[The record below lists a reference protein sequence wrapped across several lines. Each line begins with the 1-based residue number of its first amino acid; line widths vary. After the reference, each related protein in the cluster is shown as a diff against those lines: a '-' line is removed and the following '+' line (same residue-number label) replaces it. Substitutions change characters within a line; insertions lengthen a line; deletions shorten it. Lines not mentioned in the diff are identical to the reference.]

1 MLQIVAK
8 VQQYSHCSA
17 TMAKRKLVASS
28 VPQLSQTLREI
39 TAERAGSMSE
49 AERKDLH
56 ELLTIVA
63 AALSEDESR
72 KADAVKSAEAQRVA
86 KRQRVAAASKDAGA
100 RLNLGALQCLKGDVA
115 AKCIAFL
122 RAEDFRSLAQ
132 IKCDEVSAGV
142 LRSGVAMA
150 CDAIA
155 PYASPPQLTLGTCG
169 WEPLAVL
176 EDAMARADAFFSS
189 ARRPWY
195 DLLRVTAPGVVE
207 HDDGEAAGIQE
218 FDSSDD
224 EGPVLTNQDFWR
236 DMEEYCSLTDS
247 AATVPRAR
255 WDQETTVVATLVEIL
270 RRAPDKLVRRVP
282 RWPATWASQVLEM
295 GVDVDEFVYRQGASR
310 RQRKDNVV
318 LLSAAGF
325 APALAHAIPRARR
338 KDTLNALVDALLE
351 PIKDPDDDSF
361 ESFLVEQSLLSG
373 WRDAARVALVALLR
387 STRVEDSR
395 DQQCKAVW
403 RFIESFQSN
412 EFALSTKSKV
422 LSADDIWPAIVAEDP
437 ENSVIAWAVGQ
448 LDPAVVDG
456 QDFRCHVTAML
467 DAMEYLADHIPAAA
481 QVMLSLG
488 TLEACARVR
497 DSKDIRVSRYI
508 ADDLDSLH
516 TTLMQATRPPEESRP
531 YH

>member
-1 MLQIVAK
+1 MAQPQCVAAMTEALH
-8 VQQYSHCSA
+8 VI
-17 TMAKRKLVASS
+17 
-28 VPQLSQTLREI
+28 REQ
-39 TAERAGSMSE
+39 RAGSMTETERKEIYQLISAAASALSDDDRRKGAVATAAAAAAKTAE
-49 AERKDLH
+49 AERF
-56 ELLTIVA
+56 
-63 AALSEDESR
+63 
-72 KADAVKSAEAQRVA
+72 A
-86 KRQRVAAASKDAGA
+86 KRQRVAVASKDAGA
-100 RLNLGALQCLKGDVA
+100 RLNMGALQCLKGDVA
-115 AKCIAFL
+115 GKCLAFCN
-122 RAEDFRSLAQ
+122 AEDFRSLLQ
-132 IKCDEVSAGV
+132 IKCDEVSKGV
-142 LRSGVAMA
+142 LRSGVSKA
-150 CDAIA
+150 CDALA

-176 EDAMARADAFFSS
+176 EDAMARADAFFNS

-195 DLLRVTAPGVVE
+195 HLLRVIAPDIIE
-207 HDDGEAAGIQE
+207 HDDGVAAGIQE

-224 EGPVLTNQDFWR
+224 EGPFALTTEGFWK
-236 DMEEYCSLTDS
+236 DMEDYCSLTDS

-270 RRAPDKLVRRVP
+270 RRAPDKIVRRVP

-422 LSADDIWPAIVAEDP
+422 LSADDIWSAIVAEDP
-437 ENSVIAWAVGQ
+437 ENSVVAWAVGQ

-467 DAMEYLADHIPAAA
+467 DAMQYLADHIPAAA

-488 TLEACARVR
+488 TLEACARIR
-497 DSKDIRVSRYI
+497 GAKDIRVNKYI
-508 ADDLDSLH
+508 AESTDTLH
-516 TTLMQATRPPEESRP
+516 SALMEATRPPEESGRDIDD
-531 YH
+531 Y

>member
-1 MLQIVAK
+1 MTEALHVI
-8 VQQYSHCSA
+8 
-17 TMAKRKLVASS
+17 
-28 VPQLSQTLREI
+28 REQ
-39 TAERAGSMSE
+39 RAGSMTETERKEIYQLISAAASALSDDDRRKGAVARAAEKAAKTAE
-49 AERKDLH
+49 AERF
-56 ELLTIVA
+56 
-63 AALSEDESR
+63 
-72 KADAVKSAEAQRVA
+72 A
-86 KRQRVAAASKDAGA
+86 KRQRVAVASKDAGA
-100 RLNLGALQCLKGDVA
+100 RLNMGALQCLKGDVA
-115 AKCIAFL
+115 GKCLAFCN
-122 RAEDFRSLAQ
+122 AADFRSLLQ
-132 IKCDEVSAGV
+132 IKCDEASKGV
-142 LRSGVAMA
+142 LRAGVSKA
-150 CDAIA
+150 CDALA

-176 EDAMARADAFFSS
+176 EDAMARADAFFNS

-195 DLLRVTAPGVVE
+195 ELLRVRVPGVVE
-207 HDDGEAAGIQE
+207 DGLVTLGIQE

-224 EGPVLTNQDFWR
+224 EGPVLTTEGFWR

-270 RRAPDKLVRRVP
+270 RRAPDKIVRRVP
-282 RWPATWASQVLEM
+282 RWPATWVSQVLEM
-295 GVDVDEFVYRQGASR
+295 GVDVEEFVYRQGASR
-310 RQRKDNVV
+310 RQWKDCLV
-318 LLSAAGF
+318 LLSAVGF
-325 APALAHAIPRARR
+325 APALAYAIPRARR

-403 RFIESFQSN
+403 KFIELFQAN
-412 EFALSTKSKV
+412 ELGLSTKSKI
-422 LSADDIWPAIVAEDP
+422 LSADDIWAAIVAEDP

-448 LDPAVVDG
+448 IDPAVVDG
-456 QDFRCHVTAML
+456 QILPVFYLCE
-467 DAMEYLADHIPAAA
+467 AMEYLAYHVHAAA

-488 TLEACARVR
+488 TLEACARAR
-497 DSKDIRVSRYI
+497 DTMDTRVNKYI

-516 TTLMQATRPPEESRP
+516 ATLMQATRPPEESGRDIDD
-531 YH
+531 Y

>member
-1 MLQIVAK
+1 MTEALHAI
-8 VQQYSHCSA
+8 
-17 TMAKRKLVASS
+17 RK
-28 VPQLSQTLREI
+28 Q
-39 TAERAGSMSE
+39 RAGSMTETERKEIYQLISAAASALSDDDRRKGAVATAAAAAAKTAE
-49 AERKDLH
+49 AERF
-56 ELLTIVA
+56 
-63 AALSEDESR
+63 
-72 KADAVKSAEAQRVA
+72 A
-86 KRQRVAAASKDAGA
+86 KRQRVAVASKDAGA
-100 RLNLGALQCLKGDVA
+100 RLNIGALRCLKGDVA
-115 AKCIAFL
+115 GKCLAFCN
-122 RAEDFRSLAQ
+122 AEDFRSLLQ
-132 IKCDEVSAGV
+132 IKCDEVSKGV
-142 LRSGVAMA
+142 LRSGVAKA
-150 CDAIA
+150 CDALA

-176 EDAMARADAFFSS
+176 EDVMARADAFFNS

-195 DLLRVTAPGVVE
+195 RLLRVTAPGVYD
-207 HDDGEAAGIQE
+207 HDELDEGVPPAGIQA

-224 EGPVLTNQDFWR
+224 EGPVLTTHGFWR

-282 RWPATWASQVLEM
+282 RWPATWVSQVLEM
-295 GVDVDEFVYRQGASR
+295 GVDVDFDEFVYRQGAPR
-310 RQRKDNVV
+310 RQRKDLVA

-351 PIKDPDDDSF
+351 PIKDSEGDSF

-395 DQQCKAVW
+395 DQQCKGVW
-403 RFIESFQSN
+403 KFIESFQSN
-412 EFALSTKSKV
+412 ELGLSTKSKV

-437 ENSVIAWAVGQ
+437 ENSVISWAVGQ
-448 LDPAVVDG
+448 IDPAVVDG
-456 QDFRCHVTAML
+456 QDFYCHVGKMC
-467 DAMEYLADHIPAAA
+467 DAMEYLAYHVPAAA

-497 DSKDIRVSRYI
+497 DSKDIRVNRHI
-508 ADDLDSLH
+508 ADDVDSLH
-516 TTLMQATRPPEESRP
+516 RTLMRATRPPEESGRDI
-531 YH
+531 YDY